1 MGQIIIKAE
10 AAKKH
15 RAIEHDNAVTAECIG
30 NVRKY
35 LTFVHGFG

>member
-1 MGQIIIKAE
+1 MKAE

-15 RAIEHDNAVTAECIG
+15 RAIERNNGVTAECIG

-35 LTFVHGFG
+35 LTLAHGFG